1 MRYPPGLRM
10 VTTCQAEDQDVYPHI
25 PLQTSFKLDGGRS
38 QELSRFYQLAQQH
51 RDFYRDRS
59 GMLYIHP
66 FFVLPVKEKERYPHP
81 LDIPLL
87 SAKTHWHLRRV
98 SPLNVRTYQTFPS
111 GKRISTEER
120 QNRNAYFEYR
130 A

>member
-1 MRYPPGLRM
+1 MRYPQGLRM
-10 VTTCQAEDQDVYPHI
+10 VTTCQAEDQDVYPRI
-25 PLQTSFKLDGGRS
+25 PLQTLFNLVCGRC

-66 FFVLPVKEKERYPHP
+66 FFVLPMKEKKRYPHP

-87 SAKTHWHLRRV
+87 STKT
-98 SPLNVRTYQTFPS
+98 T
-111 GKRISTEER
+111 GI
-120 QNRNAYFEYR
+120 
-130 A
+130 

>member
-1 MRYPPGLRM
+1 
-10 VTTCQAEDQDVYPHI
+10 
-25 PLQTSFKLDGGRS
+25 PLQTSFNLDGGRS

-66 FFVLPVKEKERYPHP
+66 FFVLPMKEKERYPHL

-98 SPLNVRTYQTFPS
+98 SPLNIPTYQTFPS
-111 GKRISTEER
+111 GKRISTKER
-120 QNRNAYFEYR
+120 QNRNTYFEYR